1 MYICFKRESG
11 YKIERRTAEE
21 IIMYTIYDRLREY
34 GSSDYY
40 GFHMPGHKRRL
51 VGKQAGAELPYRM
64 DITEIEGFDDLHHA
78 CGILKEAQERAAR
91 VFGADETHFLVNGS
105 TAGILSAVCGDGK
118 RGYHTCGK
126 KLPQVCVSCN
136 VFERA

>member
-1 MYICFKRESG
+1 MSGLYEKLEMYGC
-11 YKIERRTAEE
+11 
-21 IIMYTIYDRLREY
+21 
-34 GSSDYY
+34 SDYY
-40 GFHMPGHKRRL
+40 GFHMPGHKRRR

-78 CGILKEAQERAAR
+78 CGILKEAQELAAR

-105 TAGILSAVCGDGK
+105 TAGILSAV
-118 RGYHTCGK
+118 
-126 KLPQVCVSCN
+126 PQVCVSCN